1 MYSICAVIYGVP
13 MTDKVMERIND
24 IDNHDKCDDPEEFG
38 FTTLY
43 HGAAP
48 YIPGYCGVQYH
59 EFDESTHMYQK
70 WSEFVAEENKLTPDM
85 KKEAQA
91 KFDALEPEIKAALAK
106 DNITGPDSYIIWC
119 TS

>member
-24 IDNHDKCDDPEEFG
+24 VDSHGMCDDPEAFG
-38 FTTLY
+38 FTALY

-59 EFDESTHMYQK
+59 EFDESTHMYQL
-70 WSEFVAEENKLTPDM
+70 WDEFVADENKLTLAM
-85 KKEAQA
+85 KEEAQ
-91 KFDALEPEIKAALAK
+91 KMFDALEPEIKAALAE
-106 DNITGPDSYIIWC
+106 DGITKCDSYIVWF